1 MRSAVGG
8 PVPTNESGSGVLAP
22 RARSRILPYRL
33 LIVLVSVLL
42 AVWLWPVGQMLQRS
56 DALFPASLHT
66 ITEFGAI
73 VVALLL
79 FSVAWFARSEEQ
91 PGNVVLIGCGFLA
104 VGLID
109 LGHTLSYKDMPVFVT
124 PADPE
129 KAIHFWL
136 AARYAAA
143 LTLLM
148 ASLRERPPVH
158 SAVRRRLM
166 LTGALALTALVF
178 WVNLLHPEFWP
189 RTFIPG
195 QGLTPFKIVAEY
207 GVIVLSGAAAWFYYA
222 RMATAR
228 SSVAYSYGA
237 LCASC
242 LITILSELCFTL
254 YANVNG
260 VFSLLGHVYKIIAYA
275 YIFRAIFVTSV
286 RDPYRRLRVEV
297 QDRREAERRV
307 EFLAYH
313 DILTQL
319 PNRALARDRLL
330 QAIADAR
337 RHHTLVALVFID
349 LDNFKTI
356 NDSLG
361 HACGD
366 ALLQAVAGKLT
377 ANVREADTVS
387 RQGGDEFLLILKDL
401 PDIEAAGVIVGK
413 LLEALSEPMDVDGV
427 CLSTSASAGVAVWP
441 SDGHDFD
448 SLLRSADT
456 AMYRAKEEGRN
467 GYRFF
472 DENMNRESLERLT
485 IRQGLRT
492 ALEAGQFVLH
502 YQPQIDLC
510 SGRVVGVEA
519 LLRWVHPE
527 WGTVPPNRFVPVAE
541 ESGLIVPIGNWVIQE
556 ACRQAAAWDR
566 AGLPPMMMAVN
577 LSALQFKRGDLESEL
592 ADALRQAG
600 LQAER
605 LELELT
611 ESSLVDDPQLV
622 RARLLSLHEMGVK
635 LAVDDF
641 GTGYSSLSY
650 LKRFPVDRLKIDRSF
665 VSELVSDPDDEAIVR
680 AIIQLAASLGL
691 KTVAEGVENEATRAR
706 LQQLGCD
713 EAQGYLFAR
722 PMPAADLPAW
732 WVSWVARDGVAQP

>member
-1 MRSAVGG
+1 MRSAVGSSAAASE
-8 PVPTNESGSGVLAP
+8 TGSGVLAP
-22 RARSRILPYRL
+22 RARPRILPYRL
-33 LIVLVSVLL
+33 LLVLVSVLL
-42 AVWLWPVGQMLQRS
+42 AVWLWPIGQMLQHIE
-56 DALFPASLHT
+56 ALFPVALHT
-66 ITEFGAI
+66 VTEFAAI

-79 FSVAWFARSEEQ
+79 FSVAWFARSEGQ

-109 LGHTLSYKDMPVFVT
+109 LGHTLSYKGMPVFVT

-136 AARYAAA
+136 AARYMAA
-143 LTLLM
+143 LTLVLAAM
-148 ASLRERPPVH
+148 RERPPIQ
-158 SAVRRRLM
+158 SAFVRHLM
-166 LTGALALTALVF
+166 LAGALGVTGLVF
-178 WVNLLHPEFWP
+178 WINLFHPEVWP
-189 RTFIPG
+189 RTFVSG
-195 QGLTPFKIVAEY
+195 QGLTGFKIVAEY
-207 GVIVLSGAAAWFYYA
+207 GLIVLSGMAAWFYYE
-222 RMATAR
+222 RMAAVR
-228 SSVAYSYGA
+228 SSTAHSYAA
-237 LCASC
+237 LCAAC

-260 VFSLLGHVYKIIAYA
+260 VFSLLGHLYKIIAYA

-297 QDRREAERRV
+297 QERREAERRV

-337 RHHTLVALVFID
+337 RHQTLVALVFID

-361 HACGD
+361 HARGD

-467 GYRFF
+467 AYRFF
-472 DENMNRESLERLT
+472 DENMNRESMERLT
-485 IRQGLRT
+485 LRQGLRT
-492 ALEAGQFVLH
+492 ALEAQQFALH
-502 YQPQIDLC
+502 YQPQIDLT

-527 WGTVPPNRFVPVAE
+527 WGVVPPNRFVPVAE

-556 ACRQAAAWDR
+556 ACRQAVAWDR
-566 AGLPPMMMAVN
+566 AGLPPLAMAVN
-577 LSALQFKRGDLESEL
+577 LSALQFKRGDLESVL
-592 ADALRQAG
+592 ADALNQAG
-600 LQAER
+600 LPAER

-611 ESSLVDDPQLV
+611 ESSLVDEPQLV

-691 KTVAEGVENEATRAR
+691 KTVAEGVENESTRIR

-713 EAQGYLFAR
+713 EAQGYLFGR
-722 PMPAADLPAW
+722 PMPADAIPAW
-732 WVSWVARDGVAQP
+732 LADWMARGDVFAP